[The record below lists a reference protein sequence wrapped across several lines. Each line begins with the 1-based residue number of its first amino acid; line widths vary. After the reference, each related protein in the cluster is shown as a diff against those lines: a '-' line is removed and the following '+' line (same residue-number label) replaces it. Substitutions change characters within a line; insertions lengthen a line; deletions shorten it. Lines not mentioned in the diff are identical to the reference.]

1 MDGTRE
7 DVEALREEVRRLEA
21 ELEARR
27 SRGVR
32 GLLRVTERHT
42 LPAAIAGLQALIET
56 LEVLRA
62 LLRAM
67 AGTRSADPDRT
78 ASLTTRLE
86 QIRERVTDGDELRA
100 IQRELEAVIDGADPD
115 ATGQSGVAI
124 AVDAPE
130 VDTDEVDAELAQI
143 RAEVDADDDQ
153 SSTGTNR

>member
-1 MDGTRE
+1 MDDTRSE
-7 DVEALREEVRRLEA
+7 IEALREEVRRLET

-27 SRGVR
+27 SQGIR

-67 AGTRSADPDRT
+67 TGDRRIDADRAD
-78 ASLTTRLE
+78 ALTSRLG

-100 IQRELEAVIDGADPD
+100 IQRELEAIIEGMEPD
-115 ATGQSGVAI
+115 AHTDSGVSI
-124 AVDAPE
+124 AVDPPT
-130 VDTDEVDAELAQI
+130 VDADAVDAELDQI
-143 RAEVDADDDQ
+143 RAEVDGTDDQ

>member
-1 MDGTRE
+1 MDASRE

-27 SRGVR
+27 SQGVR

-62 LLRAM
+62 LLRALT
-67 AGTRSADPDRT
+67 GDRRVDADRA
-78 ASLTTRLE
+78 ASLTARLE

-100 IQRELEAVIDGADPD
+100 IQRELEAVLDGT
-115 ATGQSGVAI
+115 TGAQTAQPGVSI
-124 AVDAPE
+124 EVDAPA
-130 VDTDEVDAELAQI
+130 VDTEAVDAELAQI
-143 RAEVDADDDQ
+143 RAEVDEEDDQ